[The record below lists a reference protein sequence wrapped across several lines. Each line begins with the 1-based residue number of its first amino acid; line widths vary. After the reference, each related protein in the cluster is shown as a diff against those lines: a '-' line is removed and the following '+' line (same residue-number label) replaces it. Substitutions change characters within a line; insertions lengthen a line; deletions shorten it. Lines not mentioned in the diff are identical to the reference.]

1 MRCAAAKGSQLMSGF
16 VRGGNLFWNARD
28 YNLTPLSLSENSA
41 LEKVVVARVL
51 CLDSSVLIP
60 YLTPEEHSEKAE
72 RLILDAI
79 AFSIPMVAPCFA
91 WAEVGSVLRK
101 KVRRGLLT
109 EEESEDCFEDFQ
121 QLPLEF
127 IVHPAVSTKAWAI
140 ATQYKLAT
148 LYDAAFLACA
158 EHCGAEFWTADQVLI
173 KSLLPCP
180 KYIRSL
186 TDS

>member
-1 MRCAAAKGSQLMSGF
+1 M
-16 VRGGNLFWNARD
+16 
-28 YNLTPLSLSENSA
+28 
-41 LEKVVVARVL
+41 ARVL

-109 EEESEDCFEDFQ
+109 DEESEACFEDFQ
-121 QLPLEF
+121 QLPLVF
-127 IVHPAVSTKAWAI
+127 IVHPALSAKAWAI
-140 ATQYKLAT
+140 ANQYGLAN
-148 LYDAAFLACA
+148 LYDAAFLACS
-158 EHCGAEFWTADQVLI
+158 EHCGAEFWTADQELV

-180 KYIRSL
+180 KYVRLL